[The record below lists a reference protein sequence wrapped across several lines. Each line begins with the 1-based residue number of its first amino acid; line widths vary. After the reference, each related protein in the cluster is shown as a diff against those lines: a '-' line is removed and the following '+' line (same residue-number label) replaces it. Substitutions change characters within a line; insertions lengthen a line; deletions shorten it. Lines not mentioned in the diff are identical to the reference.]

1 MRNVIASALIL
12 LAIATLT
19 APRFVLSMGVAC
31 LVLSLVAFVGAWLVD
46 RYAPLLGARL
56 A

>member
-1 MRNVIASALIL
+1 MRNVIAAALLL

-19 APRFVLSMGVAC
+19 VPRFVLSMGIAC
-31 LVLSLVAFVGAWLVD
+31 LVLSLIAFVGAWLVD
-46 RYAPLLGARL
+46 RYAPLPLARL